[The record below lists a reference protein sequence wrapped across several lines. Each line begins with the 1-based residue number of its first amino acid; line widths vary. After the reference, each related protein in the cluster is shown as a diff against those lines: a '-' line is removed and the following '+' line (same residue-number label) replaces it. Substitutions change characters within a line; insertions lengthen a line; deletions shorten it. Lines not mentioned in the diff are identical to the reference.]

1 MLCMPEPQPWA
12 GQRLGAQV
20 LGKSRSGT
28 PKRCF
33 RRSFLSISTHAHY
46 SSVARPATNARG
58 VNQYQG
64 RRSESISRAGWQRL
78 PYATATRS
86 RTRRKQPYP
95 GPKNAFY
102 WDFHSPKMT
111 KTHIKNV
118 RGADQKRPNF
128 CFRYFPQI
136 STLLEIPRET
146 PWKIAE
152 NRTLK
157 WGSSPLPA
165 HSSIA
170 CHF

>member
-1 MLCMPEPQPWA
+1 MAAFTLPHSNAVPDPPQTTVPW
-12 GQRLGAQV
+12 
-20 LGKSRSGT
+20 
-28 PKRCF
+28 
-33 RRSFLSISTHAHY
+33 I
-46 SSVARPATNARG
+46 
-58 VNQYQG
+58 
-64 RRSESISRAGWQRL
+64 
-78 PYATATRS
+78 
-86 RTRRKQPYP
+86 
-95 GPKNAFY
+95 KNAFY

-157 WGSSPLPA
+157 WGSSPLPCRGKIGRA
-165 HSSIA
+165 TVCKSFCDFLIDFGAKNRHSRIHALEACRGKILKISIYQRSTGFPFSPA
-170 CHF
+170 AR

>member
-1 MLCMPEPQPWA
+1 MAAFTLPHSNAVPDPPQTTVPW
-12 GQRLGAQV
+12 
-20 LGKSRSGT
+20 
-28 PKRCF
+28 
-33 RRSFLSISTHAHY
+33 I
-46 SSVARPATNARG
+46 
-58 VNQYQG
+58 
-64 RRSESISRAGWQRL
+64 
-78 PYATATRS
+78 
-86 RTRRKQPYP
+86 
-95 GPKNAFY
+95 KNAFY

-157 WGSSPLPA
+157 WGSSPPPSTWIKSIQVLSGLYLDTYDNTSFYVKKRNTLIFSIFLVVTTTKSHNRVKSC
-165 HSSIA
+165 HSQRGPFCPFCASPLVDWKA
-170 CHF
+170 